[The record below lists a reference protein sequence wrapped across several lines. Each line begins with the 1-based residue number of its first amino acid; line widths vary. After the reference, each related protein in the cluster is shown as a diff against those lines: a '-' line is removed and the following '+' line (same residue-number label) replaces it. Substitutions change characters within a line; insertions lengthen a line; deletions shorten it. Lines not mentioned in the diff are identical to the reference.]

1 MTRSDL
7 RTEDCDDADVGR
19 LAKLHGDQT
28 IGLGVPEGA
37 CCGGNRGSIVLLDDA
52 RYDILELF
60 IQLREVLNAAL
71 DNLRGPLVDLVSLIL
86 DLVGTDDVVDGFLGD
101 LLHVLRVKFV
111 FVFEVCHILSLSIS
125 YLNYFSDEKSS

>member
-37 CCGGNRGSIVLLDDA
+37 CRGGNRGSIVLLDDA

-111 FVFEVCHILSLSIS
+111 LVFEVCHFLSLSIS